1 MNVTIVN
8 MDTTLRSSKYMSK
21 RAQFIFQVQPIAP
34 ATGSTTISTS
44 GGNNVA
50 GGGKVPGRSR
60 AMLRSGGGDSA
71 VPLIMDDSSATTAS
85 QVTNRFMSSGIS
97 CNHRVLLAIVQYFN
111 LLFFRR
117 PPSRTCCWRTHAPGR
132 ARGCP
137 SSSRGQ
143 SRARSTSPRLSGR
156 VDSERLVIG

>member
-8 MDTTLRSSKYMSK
+8 MDTTLSK

-85 QVTNRFMSSGIS
+85 QVTQLKTITQ
-97 CNHRVLLAIVQYFN
+97 LEAIFH
-111 LLFFRR
+111 
-117 PPSRTCCWRTHAPGR
+117 P
-132 ARGCP
+132 
-137 SSSRGQ
+137 
-143 SRARSTSPRLSGR
+143 
-156 VDSERLVIG
+156 EI

>member
-21 RAQFIFQVQPIAP
+21 RALFIFQVQPIAP

-85 QVTNRFMSSGIS
+85 QVTQLKTITQ
-97 CNHRVLLAIVQYFN
+97 LEAIFH
-111 LLFFRR
+111 
-117 PPSRTCCWRTHAPGR
+117 P
-132 ARGCP
+132 
-137 SSSRGQ
+137 
-143 SRARSTSPRLSGR
+143 
-156 VDSERLVIG
+156 EI